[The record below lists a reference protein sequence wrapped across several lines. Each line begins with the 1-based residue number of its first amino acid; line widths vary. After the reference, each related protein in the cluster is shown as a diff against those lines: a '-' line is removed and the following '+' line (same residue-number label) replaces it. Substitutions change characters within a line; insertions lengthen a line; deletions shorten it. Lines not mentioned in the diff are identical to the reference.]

1 MSVTSVIMTRGAI
14 SESSFHSTE
23 AFKGHNIRGLLTL
36 TLIRKDFITGVTPN
50 GSWDRQ
56 KLPLFT

>member
-14 SESSFHSTE
+14 SESSFHTTE
-23 AFKGHNIRGLLTL
+23 AFKGHNVRDLLTL
-36 TLIRKDFITGVTPN
+36 TLIRKEFVIGIIPN

-56 KLPLFT
+56 